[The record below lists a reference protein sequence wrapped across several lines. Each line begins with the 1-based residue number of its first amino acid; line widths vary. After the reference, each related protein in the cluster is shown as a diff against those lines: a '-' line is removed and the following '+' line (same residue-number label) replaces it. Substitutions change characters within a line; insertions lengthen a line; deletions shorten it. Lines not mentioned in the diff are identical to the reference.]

1 VCLCFVLYYH
11 LLKQIRSVNKVY
23 YSIMYYYI
31 LPPFIGTSI
40 SRNIRHVVTVQLVTV
55 ILYFYYCFEDNN
67 YWYVSLMVY
76 FLISQNE
83 KIATKPSDQVHLA
96 MTIDMVARLT
106 FPSAF
111 VMFLAFFFF
120 YYSVNANNRAIS
132 VGTDW
137 TNFRRSQWSRSYH
150 KGQSG
155 HPHPFP
161 HHNPLGW
168 PDKNTTQNEGYT
180 VMAHHVSL
188 I

>member
-1 VCLCFVLYYH
+1 
-11 LLKQIRSVNKVY
+11 
-23 YSIMYYYI
+23 
-31 LPPFIGTSI
+31 
-40 SRNIRHVVTVQLVTV
+40 
-55 ILYFYYCFEDNN
+55 
-67 YWYVSLMVY
+67 
-76 FLISQNE
+76 LISQNE

-137 TNFRRSQWSRSYH
+137 TNCQRSQWSRSYH
-150 KGQSG
+150 KRQSG
-155 HPHPFP
+155 HLHPYP

-168 PDKNTTQNEGYT
+168 PDKNTTQNEGST
-180 VMAHHVSL
+180 VMAHQSPCITYINKIYRVSHCIVYLRIILFKFKL
-188 I
+188 IFLKWDLGKPLPSLRVTIILIFFMSGFPKFEILIKSLAYAFSRW